1 MKTKHLTNQQKL
13 NKLVK
18 ELNNANARYPIGVA
32 ILVERIQK
40 IADLTRKD
48 IEENGKNYDL
58 GFGITNGMYL
68 HFCNI
73 VDETLKLND

>member
-1 MKTKHLTNQQKL
+1 MKKRLNNEQKL
-13 NKLVK
+13 RKLVK
-18 ELNNANARYPIGVA
+18 TLNEANRRYPIGVA

-48 IEENGKNYDL
+48 IEVNGKNYDL
-58 GFGITNGMYL
+58 GFGIDNGMYL

-73 VDETLKLND
+73 VDETLAIND